1 MYKLFTSILTPQQI
15 DKDHM
20 RFSQRL
26 PNIITQLPWDAFG
39 IDAFSILPRYATTLS
54 EQLTQT
60 RKNPNPLGD
69 IYQVKYIAN
78 KYGRIEYLPL
88 LKYQACSKST
98 TTKISYIL
106 KKNFNIHLYSINII
120 FPLNKSSLYEDWY
133 KSPFYCDLTPPKIQ
147 QNKNS

>member
-106 KKNFNIHLYSINII
+106 KKKLQHTSLLDKHHLPSQQI
-120 FPLNKSSLYEDWY
+120 
-133 KSPFYCDLTPPKIQ
+133 LTLRRLVQEPILL
-147 QNKNS
+147 